1 MMASGTGKAPQLPGP
16 GSGSLNGTAAD
27 LPNIEQELYDYQ
39 MHGKM
44 CKKIAQLTKVIYS
57 LNTKNEEQEAALQT
71 VSHARQEELRR
82 VTTETCTEGEESVV
96 LRTRLSELQET
107 LAQVQADFENY
118 RVQAEERDR
127 GVEAELRRD
136 YEEKL
141 QALELERQE
150 AQTQLNTAHDESLR
164 LGRELET
171 AGEAAQ
177 CLEVQ
182 CDELRRK
189 GEEERGKGKEEETE
203 RMLLLSE
210 EVKTLRKGKEQA
222 EEERER
228 AVREERERA
237 VREEREEWE
246 RERAVREE
254 RERAVRE
261 EREKWERER
270 AVREEREKWERE
282 RAVREEREKW
292 ERRMKEVTEEKEELK
307 RSMEEAC
314 REERRQWE
322 EREEVEKRGMSTVLR
337 ERVRKAEGEMEG
349 SLQRLNESKR
359 HAAKLQDRIQDLEEE
374 LESGRRRVS
383 EAEGG
388 AKRAW
393 EELVVAKERLLL
405 QEEELQSKSEE
416 LLSRGVCEGC
426 VCVNVEELKGQVNK
440 LQSRNRELELQ
451 SRNHDHARQ
460 IRQHAEAL
468 ASLRSE
474 MVRAQSEEL
483 RRERKHAEVEK
494 KQMQK
499 EMEEERDKLQKER
512 EEERH
517 RLQKEREEERDKLQ
531 KEREEERD
539 RLQKEREEERERLQK
554 EIEEVKGRVT
564 TQMEGN
570 TELVEEERE
579 SLNQE
584 KKKLAEQAEVERKR
598 LKDQAEEERKRLKDQ
613 VKRAIE
619 EVMRKHAAELHNAQ
633 EALRRNQE
641 VCVRVQEERRS
652 SEEVCRRLE
661 TEREELRDQLQQA
674 TNQIWRLEGVIQQ
687 QSQGCVA
694 SETPPT
700 CGIHCSHLREDLQHI
715 QEEMERQRESYQR
728 EMTGLRTDKQRLEE
742 KVLELNR
749 QNQEN
754 TDTNVLEHSQENTD
768 RNVLEHNQESTD
780 RNVLEHNQENTDTN
794 VLEHN
799 QENTDERIR
808 SECEERLRAEL
819 KAELDAAVA
828 TSNQREQELQ
838 TQLADLQS
846 QVERK
851 AGPAD
856 GHHDD
861 SEIDRLR
868 REVQETRDM
877 NQRLREQ
884 LQEEPQRHS
893 EERHVAALQ
902 VLERRAQ
909 EELQTERNRLQT
921 LHLLQLDKQGTE
933 LSQQYTE
940 WSRQL
945 TQRHM
950 KHIEDLQ
957 TELHTHTE
965 MTALQQDLKQQ
976 NQYQVFER
984 QLDESRCAVL
994 ELQRENTVLR
1004 DQLRSGEEAMGR
1016 EREQKERE
1024 EEAQRLRVE
1033 VDRLR
1038 EEEAQRLRVEVDRLR
1053 EEVEKRE
1060 EAQKQ
1065 REEQREEEMRE
1076 EEAQRE
1082 MEEKRRDE
1090 EKRKEEEN
1098 RREEMTRR
1106 EEVEE
1111 KRKEEENRREE
1122 EEERRE
1128 EMKRREEEVE
1138 EKRRKAEEEEKR
1150 RKEEE
1155 EEERREEMKRE
1166 HRRAIQSLVC
1176 EYSSSQTELQTR
1188 IVALET
1194 ELREREERCRRRE
1207 VPLCDDLQMGRLQE
1221 RLTERN
1227 QLIKRLV
1234 EERHQLQLHPPVAGD
1249 NGTLRLHDNRPHPGI
1264 VTPTM
1269 RRKRVE
1275 ESPPRV
1281 SSIPNLSAYERSVL
1295 LPHDTPSPCLPQH
1308 PSSTLPYAS
1317 CSLPR
1322 SSPSLPRTPRSPS
1335 LEPGGRGPLS
1345 RTPTPLPP
1353 APTTPLPLCP
1363 SPLPEPRHGIRHV
1376 TSPSQELRPH
1386 LNSQPTR
1393 SPYLEQRG
1401 SDQGAEG
1408 RDPQRQ
1414 EWYTKYFSF

>member
-1 MMASGTGKAPQLPGP
+1 MMASGAGKAPQPPGP

-57 LNTKNEEQEAALQT
+57 LNTKNEEQEAALQA
-71 VSHARQEELRR
+71 VSHAHQEELRR
-82 VTTETCTEGEESVV
+82 VTTGTCTEGEESVV

-107 LAQVQADFENY
+107 LAQVQVDFESY

-141 QALELERQE
+141 QVLGLERQE
-150 AQTQLNTAHDESLR
+150 TQAQLNTAHDESLR

-189 GEEERGKGKEEETE
+189 GEERGKGKEKEME
-203 RMLLLSE
+203 RMRLLSE
-210 EVKTLRKGKEQA
+210 EVKTLRKGKERA

-228 AVREERERA
+228 
-237 VREEREEWE
+237 
-246 RERAVREE
+246 
-254 RERAVRE
+254 
-261 EREKWERER
+261 
-270 AVREEREKWERE
+270 
-282 RAVREEREKW
+282 
-292 ERRMKEVTEEKEELK
+292 EVTEEKEELK
-307 RSMEEAC
+307 RSMEEAR

-322 EREEVEKRGMSTVLR
+322 EREEEEKRGMSTVLR

-383 EAEGG
+383 GAEGG

-451 SRNHDHARQ
+451 SSGRNNDYA
-460 IRQHAEAL
+460 RQHAEAL

-474 MVRAQSEEL
+474 MVRAQ
-483 RRERKHAEVEK
+483 
-494 KQMQK
+494 
-499 EMEEERDKLQKER
+499 EEERE
-512 EEERH
+512 
-517 RLQKEREEERDKLQ
+517 
-531 KEREEERD
+531 

-570 TELVEEERE
+570 TELVEEQRE

-584 KKKLAEQAEVERKR
+584 KKRLKEQADEERRR
-598 LKDQAEEERKRLKDQ
+598 LKEQ
-613 VKRAIE
+613 VKKAIE

-633 EALRRNQE
+633 EALRTNQE
-641 VCVRVQEERRS
+641 VCVRVQEDRRS
-652 SEEVCRRLE
+652 GEEVCRRLE

-687 QSQGCVA
+687 QSQGGVA

-715 QEEMERQRESYQR
+715 QEEMDRQRESYQR

-742 KVLELNR
+742 KVLELN
-749 QNQEN
+749 QQ
-754 TDTNVLEHSQENTD
+754 TQENTD
-768 RNVLEHNQESTD
+768 RNVLEHNQENTD
-780 RNVLEHNQENTDTN
+780 RNVLEHNQENTDRN
-794 VLEHN
+794 VPEHNQENTERNVPEHN

-851 AGPAD
+851 AGPIEGD
-856 GHHDD
+856 HDD

-884 LQEEPQRHS
+884 LKEEPQRHT
-893 EERHVAALQ
+893 AALQ
-902 VLERRAQ
+902 ALERRAQ
-909 EELQTERNRLQT
+909 EELQTERNRLHT

-965 MTALQQDLKQQ
+965 MMALQQDLKQQ

-1004 DQLRSGEEAMGR
+1004 SGEEAMGR

-1038 EEEAQRLRVEVDRLR
+1038 EE
-1053 EEVEKRE
+1053 VEKLE

-1076 EEAQRE
+1076 EEARRE

-1090 EKRKEEEN
+1090 EKRTEEEN
-1098 RREEMTRR
+1098 RREEVKRI
-1106 EEVEE
+1106 EAEVEE
-1111 KRKEEENRREE
+1111 KRK
-1122 EEERRE
+1122 
-1128 EMKRREEEVE
+1128 VDE

-1155 EEERREEMKRE
+1155 EEERREEVKRE
-1166 HRRAIQSLVC
+1166 HRRAMQSLVC
-1176 EYSSSQTELQTR
+1176 EYSSCQAELQTR

-1281 SSIPNLSAYERSVL
+1281 TSVPNLSAYERSVL

-1308 PSSTLPYAS
+1308 PSPSS
-1317 CSLPR
+1317 SLPR
-1322 SSPSLPRTPRSPS
+1322 SSLPRTPRSPS
-1335 LEPGGRGPLS
+1335 LDPSGRGPLS

-1363 SPLPEPRHGIRHV
+1363 SSLPEPRHGIRHV

-1386 LNSQPTR
+1386 LNSQSTR

-1401 SDQGAEG
+1401 SGQGAEG

-1414 EWYTKYFSF
+1414 DWYTKYFSF

>member
-1 MMASGTGKAPQLPGP
+1 MMASGTGKAPQPPGP

-57 LNTKNEEQEAALQT
+57 LNTKNEEQEAALQA
-71 VSHARQEELRR
+71 VSHAHQEELRR
-82 VTTETCTEGEESVV
+82 VTAETCTDGEESVV
-96 LRTRLSELQET
+96 LRTRLSELRET
-107 LAQVQADFENY
+107 LAQVQGDFENY
-118 RVQAEERDR
+118 RVQVEERDR

-150 AQTQLNTAHDESLR
+150 ARARLNTAHDESLR

-171 AGEAAQ
+171 AGESAH

-189 GEEERGKGKEEETE
+189 GEEERGRGKEEETE
-203 RMLLLSE
+203 RMRLLSE

-228 AVREERERA
+228 AVREE
-237 VREEREEWE
+237 
-246 RERAVREE
+246 
-254 RERAVRE
+254 
-261 EREKWERER
+261 
-270 AVREEREKWERE
+270 
-282 RAVREEREKW
+282 
-292 ERRMKEVTEEKEELK
+292 MKEVTEEKEEEK

-322 EREEVEKRGMSTVLR
+322 AREEEEKRGMSTVLR
-337 ERVRKAEGEMEG
+337 ERVRKAEGDMEG

-451 SRNHDHARQ
+451 SSGRNNDHTRQ

-494 KQMQK
+494 EQMQK
-499 EMEEERDKLQKER
+499 EMQEERD
-512 EEERH
+512 
-517 RLQKEREEERDKLQ
+517 RLQKEREEEIERLQ

-539 RLQKEREEERERLQK
+539 RLQKEREEER
-554 EIEEVKGRVT
+554 GT
-564 TQMEGN
+564 AATQMEGN
-570 TELVEEERE
+570 TERVEEERE
-579 SLNQE
+579 SLNKE
-584 KKKLAEQAEVERKR
+584 KKKLSEQAEVERKR

-633 EALRRNQE
+633 EALRKNQE
-641 VCVRVQEERRS
+641 QVCVRVQEERKS
-652 SEEVCRRLE
+652 GEEVCRRLE
-661 TEREELRDQLQQA
+661 TERVELRDQLQQA

-687 QSQGCVA
+687 QGQGCVA

-700 CGIHCSHLREDLQHI
+700 CGIHCSHLREELRHT
-715 QEEMERQRESYQR
+715 QEEMEQQRESYQR

-749 QNQEN
+749 QTQEN
-754 TDTNVLEHSQENTD
+754 TDRNVLEHNQVNTDRNVLEHNQENTD
-768 RNVLEHNQESTD
+768 RNVLEHNQENTD
-780 RNVLEHNQENTDTN
+780 RNVLEHNQENTDRN
-794 VLEHN
+794 VLEQN

-808 SECEERLRAEL
+808 SECEERLRGEF

-828 TSNQREQELQ
+828 ASNQREQVLQ

-851 AGPAD
+851 AGPAE

-884 LQEEPQRHS
+884 LQEEPHLKEEQQRLS
-893 EERHVAALQ
+893 EERHSAALQ
-902 VLERRAQ
+902 SLERRAQ
-909 EELQTERNRLQT
+909 EELQTERNRLHT
-921 LHLLQLDKQGTE
+921 LHLLRLDKQGTE

-957 TELHTHTE
+957 TELHTHNE
-965 MTALQQDLKQQ
+965 MMALQQDLKQQ
-976 NQYQVFER
+976 NQYQVLDR
-984 QLDESRCAVL
+984 QLDESRSAVL

-1004 DQLRSGEEAMGR
+1004 DQLRSGEEDMER
-1016 EREQKERE
+1016 ERQQKERD
-1024 EEAQRLRVE
+1024 EEAQRLR
-1033 VDRLR
+1033 D
-1038 EEEAQRLRVEVDRLR
+1038 EEAQRLRDEMEKLR
-1053 EEVEKRE
+1053 EEMEKLE

-1065 REEQREEEMRE
+1065 KEEQR
-1076 EEAQRE
+1076 
-1082 MEEKRRDE
+1082 
-1090 EKRKEEEN
+1090 
-1098 RREEMTRR
+1098 
-1106 EEVEE
+1106 
-1111 KRKEEENRREE
+1111 
-1122 EEERRE
+1122 
-1128 EMKRREEEVE
+1128 
-1138 EKRRKAEEEEKR
+1138 EEEKR

-1207 VPLCDDLQMGRLQE
+1207 VPLSDDLQMGRLQE

-1264 VTPTM
+1264 ITPTM

-1275 ESPPRV
+1275 ESPPRITSV
-1281 SSIPNLSAYERSVL
+1281 PNLSAYERSVL
-1295 LPHDTPSPCLPQH
+1295 LPHDSPCLPQH
-1308 PSSTLPYAS
+1308 PSPSSTLPYA
-1317 CSLPR
+1317 
-1322 SSPSLPRTPRSPS
+1322 
-1335 LEPGGRGPLS
+1335 
-1345 RTPTPLPP
+1345 
-1353 APTTPLPLCP
+1353 
-1363 SPLPEPRHGIRHV
+1363 
-1376 TSPSQELRPH
+1376 
-1386 LNSQPTR
+1386 
-1393 SPYLEQRG
+1393 
-1401 SDQGAEG
+1401 
-1408 RDPQRQ
+1408 
-1414 EWYTKYFSF
+1414 

>member
-1 MMASGTGKAPQLPGP
+1 MMSSGAGKAPQPPGP

-57 LNTKNEEQEAALQT
+57 LNTKNEEQEAALQAI
-71 VSHARQEELRR
+71 SHAHQEELRR
-82 VTTETCTEGEESVV
+82 VTTGTCTEGEESAV

-107 LAQVQADFENY
+107 LAQVQVDFESY

-141 QALELERQE
+141 QALGLERQE
-150 AQTQLNTAHDESLR
+150 TQAQLNSAHDESLR
-164 LGRELET
+164 LGKELET

-203 RMLLLSE
+203 RMRLLSE
-210 EVKTLRKGKEQA
+210 EVKTLRKGKERA

-228 AVREERERA
+228 AGREETEKWERERA
-237 VREEREEWE
+237 EREDREEWE

-254 RERAVRE
+254 RE
-261 EREKWERER
+261 KWETR
-270 AVREEREKWERE
+270 V
-282 RAVREEREKW
+282 
-292 ERRMKEVTEEKEELK
+292 KEVTEEKEELK
-307 RSMEEAC
+307 RSMEEAR

-322 EREEVEKRGMSTVLR
+322 EREEEEKRGMSTVLR
-337 ERVRKAEGEMEG
+337 ERVRKAEGELED

-383 EAEGG
+383 GAEGG

-440 LQSRNRELELQ
+440 LQSRNRELEIQ
-451 SRNHDHARQ
+451 SSGRNNDYA
-460 IRQHAEAL
+460 RQHAEAL

-494 KQMQK
+494 EQMQK
-499 EMEEERDKLQKER
+499 EMEEERD
-512 EEERH
+512 
-517 RLQKEREEERDKLQ
+517 RLQKEREEERDRLQ

-570 TELVEEERE
+570 TERVEEQRE

-584 KKKLAEQAEVERKR
+584 KKRLKEQADEERRR
-598 LKDQAEEERKRLKDQ
+598 LKDQADEERRRLKEQ
-613 VKRAIE
+613 VKKAIE

-633 EALRRNQE
+633 EALRTNQE
-641 VCVRVQEERRS
+641 VCVRVQEDRRS
-652 SEEVCRRLE
+652 GEEVCRRLE

-687 QSQGCVA
+687 QSQGGVA

-742 KVLELNR
+742 KVLELN
-749 QNQEN
+749 QQ
-754 TDTNVLEHSQENTD
+754 TQENTD
-768 RNVLEHNQESTD
+768 RNVLEHNQENTD
-780 RNVLEHNQENTDTN
+780 RNVLEHNQENTDRN

-819 KAELDAAVA
+819 KAELDASVA

-851 AGPAD
+851 AGPAE

-868 REVQETRDM
+868 RVVQETRDM

-893 EERHVAALQ
+893 EERHMAALQ
-902 VLERRAQ
+902 ALERRAQ
-909 EELQTERNRLQT
+909 EELQTERNRLHT

-965 MTALQQDLKQQ
+965 MMALQQDLKQQ

-1004 DQLRSGEEAMGR
+1004 SGEEVMGR

-1038 EEEAQRLRVEVDRLR
+1038 EE
-1053 EEVEKRE
+1053 VEKLE

-1076 EEAQRE
+1076 EEARRE

-1090 EKRKEEEN
+1090 EKRTEEEN
-1098 RREEMTRR
+1098 RREEVKRR
-1106 EEVEE
+1106 EAEVEE
-1111 KRKEEENRREE
+1111 KRK
-1122 EEERRE
+1122 
-1128 EMKRREEEVE
+1128 VDE

-1155 EEERREEMKRE
+1155 EEERREEVKRE
-1166 HRRAIQSLVC
+1166 HRRAMQSLVC
-1176 EYSSSQTELQTR
+1176 EYSSCQAELQTR

-1269 RRKRVE
+1269 RRKRVD

-1281 SSIPNLSAYERSVL
+1281 TSVPNLSAYERSVL

-1308 PSSTLPYAS
+1308 PSPSSTLPYAS
-1317 CSLPR
+1317 SSLPR

-1335 LEPGGRGPLS
+1335 LDPSGRGPLS

-1363 SPLPEPRHGIRHV
+1363 SSLPEPRHGIRHV

-1386 LNSQPTR
+1386 LNSQSTR

-1401 SDQGAEG
+1401 SGQGAEG

-1414 EWYTKYFSF
+1414 DWYTKYFSF

>member
-1 MMASGTGKAPQLPGP
+1 MMASGAGKAPQPPGP

-57 LNTKNEEQEAALQT
+57 LNTKNEEQEAALQA
-71 VSHARQEELRR
+71 VSHAHQEELRR
-82 VTTETCTEGEESVV
+82 V
-96 LRTRLSELQET
+96 
-107 LAQVQADFENY
+107 QVDFESY

-141 QALELERQE
+141 QALGLERQE
-150 AQTQLNTAHDESLR
+150 TQAQLNTAHDESLR

-171 AGEAAQ
+171 AGR
-177 CLEVQ
+177 
-182 CDELRRK
+182 LRSAW
-189 GEEERGKGKEEETE
+189 GFN
-203 RMLLLSE
+203 
-210 EVKTLRKGKEQA
+210 
-222 EEERER
+222 
-228 AVREERERA
+228 
-237 VREEREEWE
+237 
-246 RERAVREE
+246 
-254 RERAVRE
+254 
-261 EREKWERER
+261 
-270 AVREEREKWERE
+270 
-282 RAVREEREKW
+282 
-292 ERRMKEVTEEKEELK
+292 
-307 RSMEEAC
+307 EEAR

-322 EREEVEKRGMSTVLR
+322 QREEEEKRGMSTVLR

-383 EAEGG
+383 GAEGG

-451 SRNHDHARQ
+451 SSGRNNDYA
-460 IRQHAEAL
+460 RQHAEAL

-494 KQMQK
+494 EQMQK
-499 EMEEERDKLQKER
+499 EMEEEK
-512 EEERH
+512 
-517 RLQKEREEERDKLQ
+517 
-531 KEREEERD
+531 D
-539 RLQKEREEERERLQK
+539 RLQKEREEERERLQN
-554 EIEEVKGRVT
+554 EIEEERDRLQKER
-564 TQMEGN
+564 
-570 TELVEEERE
+570 RE
-579 SLNQE
+579 SLNRE
-584 KKKLAEQAEVERKR
+584 KKR
-598 LKDQAEEERKRLKDQ
+598 LKEQADEERRRLKEQADEERRRLKEQADEERRRLKEQ
-613 VKRAIE
+613 VKKAIE

-633 EALRRNQE
+633 EALRTNQE
-641 VCVRVQEERRS
+641 EDRRS
-652 SEEVCRRLE
+652 GEEVCRRLE
-661 TEREELRDQLQQA
+661 TERAELRDQLQQA
-674 TNQIWRLEGVIQQ
+674 TNQ
-687 QSQGCVA
+687 
-694 SETPPT
+694 
-700 CGIHCSHLREDLQHI
+700 
-715 QEEMERQRESYQR
+715 EMERQRESYQR
-728 EMTGLRTDKQRLEE
+728 ETTGLRTDKQRLEE
-742 KVLELNR
+742 KVLELN
-749 QNQEN
+749 QQ
-754 TDTNVLEHSQENTD
+754 TQENTD
-768 RNVLEHNQESTD
+768 RNVLEHNQENTD
-780 RNVLEHNQENTDTN
+780 RNVLEHNQENTDRN

-819 KAELDAAVA
+819 EAELDAAVA
-828 TSNQREQELQ
+828 MSNQREQELQ

-851 AGPAD
+851 AGPAE

-868 REVQETRDM
+868 WEVQETRDM

-884 LQEEPQRHS
+884 LQEEPKRHS
-893 EERHVAALQ
+893 EERHSAALQ
-902 VLERRAQ
+902 ALERRAQ
-909 EELQTERNRLQT
+909 EELQTERNRLHT

-965 MTALQQDLKQQ
+965 MMALQQDLKQQ

-1004 DQLRSGEEAMGR
+1004 SGEEAMGR

-1038 EEEAQRLRVEVDRLR
+1038 L
-1053 EEVEKRE
+1053 EVEKLE

-1076 EEAQRE
+1076 EEARRE

-1090 EKRKEEEN
+1090 EKRTEEEN
-1098 RREEMTRR
+1098 R
-1106 EEVEE
+1106 
-1111 KRKEEENRREE
+1111 

-1128 EMKRREEEVE
+1128 EVKRV
-1138 EKRRKAEEEEKR
+1138 
-1150 RKEEE
+1150 
-1155 EEERREEMKRE
+1155 
-1166 HRRAIQSLVC
+1166 HRRAMQSLVC
-1176 EYSSSQTELQTR
+1176 EYSSCQAELQTR

-1207 VPLCDDLQMGRLQE
+1207 VPLSDDLQMGRLQE

-1234 EERHQLQLHPPVAGD
+1234 EKEEHSCIHPPVPGD
-1249 NGTLRLHDNRPHPGI
+1249 PTLRLHDSTPG
-1264 VTPTM
+1264 
-1269 RRKRVE
+1269 R
-1275 ESPPRV
+1275 
-1281 SSIPNLSAYERSVL
+1281 Y
-1295 LPHDTPSPCLPQH
+1295 
-1308 PSSTLPYAS
+1308 TL
-1317 CSLPR
+1317 
-1322 SSPSLPRTPRSPS
+1322 
-1335 LEPGGRGPLS
+1335 
-1345 RTPTPLPP
+1345 
-1353 APTTPLPLCP
+1353 
-1363 SPLPEPRHGIRHV
+1363 
-1376 TSPSQELRPH
+1376 
-1386 LNSQPTR
+1386 
-1393 SPYLEQRG
+1393 
-1401 SDQGAEG
+1401 
-1408 RDPQRQ
+1408 
-1414 EWYTKYFSF
+1414 

>member
-1 MMASGTGKAPQLPGP
+1 MASGAGKAPQPPGP

-57 LNTKNEEQEAALQT
+57 LNTKNEEQEAALQA
-71 VSHARQEELRR
+71 VSHAHQEELRR
-82 VTTETCTEGEESVV
+82 VTTGTCTEGRSRYPVQVEFES
-96 LRTRLSELQET
+96 
-107 LAQVQADFENY
+107 Y

-141 QALELERQE
+141 QALGLERQE
-150 AQTQLNTAHDESLR
+150 TQAQLNTAHDESLR

-177 CLEVQ
+177 CLE
-182 CDELRRK
+182 
-189 GEEERGKGKEEETE
+189 
-203 RMLLLSE
+203 
-210 EVKTLRKGKEQA
+210 
-222 EEERER
+222 
-228 AVREERERA
+228 
-237 VREEREEWE
+237 
-246 RERAVREE
+246 
-254 RERAVRE
+254 
-261 EREKWERER
+261 
-270 AVREEREKWERE
+270 
-282 RAVREEREKW
+282 
-292 ERRMKEVTEEKEELK
+292 EVTEEKEELK
-307 RSMEEAC
+307 RSMEEAR

-322 EREEVEKRGMSTVLR
+322 EREEEEKRGMSTVLR

-359 HAAKLQDRIQDLEEE
+359 HAVKLQDRIQVLT
-374 LESGRRRVS
+374 LTGQNT
-383 EAEGG
+383 GTHPN
-388 AKRAW
+388 
-393 EELVVAKERLLL
+393 RLTLYFL
-405 QEEELQSKSEE
+405 FPCVNLTLYFLFPCVK
-416 LLSRGVCEGC
+416 LTLYFLFPWG

-451 SRNHDHARQ
+451 SSGRNNDY
-460 IRQHAEAL
+460 RQHAEAL

-474 MVRAQSEEL
+474 MVRA
-483 RRERKHAEVEK
+483 H
-494 KQMQK
+494 
-499 EMEEERDKLQKER
+499 
-512 EEERH
+512 
-517 RLQKEREEERDKLQ
+517 
-531 KEREEERD
+531 
-539 RLQKEREEERERLQK
+539 
-554 EIEEVKGRVT
+554 
-564 TQMEGN
+564 
-570 TELVEEERE
+570 
-579 SLNQE
+579 LNQE
-584 KKKLAEQAEVERKR
+584 KKRLKEQADEERRR
-598 LKDQAEEERKRLKDQ
+598 LKEQADEERRRLKEQADEERRRLKEQ
-613 VKRAIE
+613 VKKAIE

-633 EALRRNQE
+633 EALRTNQE
-641 VCVRVQEERRS
+641 QVCVRVQEDRRS
-652 SEEVCRRLE
+652 GEEVCRRLE
-661 TEREELRDQLQQA
+661 TEREELRNQLQQA

-687 QSQGCVA
+687 QSQGGVA

-715 QEEMERQRESYQR
+715 QEEMEQQRESYER

-742 KVLELNR
+742 KVLELN
-749 QNQEN
+749 QQTQGN
-754 TDTNVLEHSQENTD
+754 TDRNVLEHNQENTD
-768 RNVLEHNQESTD
+768 RNVLEHNQENTD
-780 RNVLEHNQENTDTN
+780 RNVP
-794 VLEHN
+794 EHN

-851 AGPAD
+851 AGPTE
-856 GHHDD
+856 GHQDD

-884 LQEEPQRHS
+884 LKEEPQRHT
-893 EERHVAALQ
+893 VALQ
-902 VLERRAQ
+902 ALERRAQ
-909 EELQTERNRLQT
+909 EELQTERNRLHT

-965 MTALQQDLKQQ
+965 MMALQQDLKQQ

-1004 DQLRSGEEAMGR
+1004 SGEEAMGR

-1024 EEAQRLRVE
+1024 EEAQRLRE
-1033 VDRLR
+1033 EEAQRLR
-1038 EEEAQRLRVEVDRLR
+1038 EEEAQRLREEVDRLR
-1053 EEVEKRE
+1053 EEVEKLE

-1082 MEEKRRDE
+1082 MEEKKRDE
-1090 EKRKEEEN
+1090 EKRTEEEN
-1098 RREEMTRR
+1098 RREEVKRR
-1106 EEVEE
+1106 EAEVEE
-1111 KRKEEENRREE
+1111 KRK
-1122 EEERRE
+1122 
-1128 EMKRREEEVE
+1128 VDE

-1155 EEERREEMKRE
+1155 EERREEVKRE
-1166 HRRAIQSLVC
+1166 HRRAMQSLVC
-1176 EYSSSQTELQTR
+1176 EYSSCQAELQTR

-1275 ESPPRV
+1275 ESPPRITSV
-1281 SSIPNLSAYERSVL
+1281 PNLSAYERSVL

-1308 PSSTLPYAS
+1308 PSPSSTLPYAS
-1317 CSLPR
+1317 SSLPR
-1322 SSPSLPRTPRSPS
+1322 SSPSSPVLP
-1335 LEPGGRGPLS
+1335 G
-1345 RTPTPLPP
+1345 LPVWIP
-1353 APTTPLPLCP
+1353 A
-1363 SPLPEPRHGIRHV
+1363 V
-1376 TSPSQELRPH
+1376 
-1386 LNSQPTR
+1386 
-1393 SPYLEQRG
+1393 
-1401 SDQGAEG
+1401 
-1408 RDPQRQ
+1408 
-1414 EWYTKYFSF
+1414 